1 MRPREIREEEKM
13 KKSKAKG
20 RILLALILAL
30 CLLAAGCGQ
39 PSGSSGASKGAEP
52 GETSGSGELE
62 PYDLTWYVLGPAQ
75 QRDNQRIEQEI
86 NKYLKDKLNVTV
98 KMNMLDWASY
108 DQKLKAAIA
117 ASEPF
122 DICFT
127 GVGMV
132 DYVLNSKNGAFME
145 MDGYL
150 ENEMK
155 GAAEAVGEDF
165 LNAARVNGHIY
176 ALPCNQE
183 KAVSYGF
190 VYNKTLADEYGID
203 MSDIK
208 TYSDIEP
215 KLQQFMEHN
224 EELTP
229 LFNDN
234 SQNLPFVS
242 IMEMGANPQ
251 EKIGMILPDGTVV
264 NQYESEEY
272 KAAYQ
277 QMRDFYNKGYL
288 RKDVATMKDGQSQKS
303 NGQFFT
309 FPVNLKPCYADELNI
324 LAQGKGFTLA
334 QVDVTDIYLTNA
346 LGSMQAISRTSKNPQ
361 RAAMFLELVNT
372 DKYLNNL
379 INFGVE
385 GVDYEKV
392 SDNVIKLIPDSGYA
406 PNMQWM
412 YGNQFLNFLNET
424 EAPDKWEQFEAFN
437 AKAKQL
443 PDFGFIFDETP
454 VQTEVAATLNIVKE
468 YNNVLKVGA
477 VDPEK
482 TLPEFLNKLREAG
495 SETIVAEM
503 QKQFDQFKKGQE

>member
-1 MRPREIREEEKM
+1 
-13 KKSKAKG
+13 
-20 RILLALILAL
+20 
-30 CLLAAGCGQ
+30 
-39 PSGSSGASKGAEP
+39 
-52 GETSGSGELE
+52 
-62 PYDLTWYVLGPAQ
+62 
-75 QRDNQRIEQEI
+75 
-86 NKYLKDKLNVTV
+86 
-98 KMNMLDWASY
+98 
-108 DQKLKAAIA
+108 
-117 ASEPF
+117 
-122 DICFT
+122 
-127 GVGMV
+127 MV

-155 GAAEAVGEDF
+155 GAAEAVGG
-165 LNAARVNGHIY
+165 LSQCCAGKRTY
-176 ALPCNQE
+176 LRTALQQG

-229 LFNDN
+229 CLTTTVRI
-234 SQNLPFVS
+234 SPFVS

-392 SDNVIKLIPDSGYA
+392 SDNVIKLI
-406 PNMQWM
+406 
-412 YGNQFLNFLNET
+412 LT
-424 EAPDKWEQFEAFN
+424 
-437 AKAKQL
+437 
-443 PDFGFIFDETP
+443 
-454 VQTEVAATLNIVKE
+454 AATPPTCS
-468 YNNVLKVGA
+468 GCTA
-477 VDPEK
+477 
-482 TLPEFLNKLREAG
+482 T
-495 SETIVAEM
+495 SS
-503 QKQFDQFKKGQE
+503 